1 MNKAAVPRYK
11 VIKQYIRDNIEGGSW
26 PVSSRVPSE
35 NQLCEQFSVSR
46 MTARKAVDELTQ
58 EGLLV
63 RSQGLGT
70 FVAELQPQSPL
81 LEVRNIADEIH
92 ERGHNHSSEVLS
104 LEEIPASETVAI
116 SLELPETSP
125 VFHSIIIHY
134 DNGRPLQREERYVN
148 PRFAPDYLKQDFR
161 VQTPSAYLSRVAA
174 LTAATHVVEAVL
186 PTQDIADSLVMES
199 HAPCLRIIRRSWCDK
214 GVVSLAKLIHPGD
227 RYRLGGHLSFT

>member
-1 MNKAAVPRYK
+1 MNNAAVPRYK
-11 VIKQYIRDNIEGGSW
+11 VIKQYIRDKIEEGTW
-26 PVSSRVPSE
+26 PVSSKVPSE

-58 EGLLV
+58 EGILV

-70 FVAELQPQSPL
+70 FVAELQPQSSL

-92 ERGHNHSSEVLS
+92 ERGHSHSSEL
-104 LEEIPASETVAI
+104 LTLKTIQASETVAI

-134 DNGRPLQREERYVN
+134 DNGHPIQREERYVN
-148 PRFAPDYLKQDFR
+148 PRFAPDYLKQDFKAE
-161 VQTPSAYLSRVAA
+161 TPNAYLSRIAT

-186 PTQDIADSLVMES
+186 PTQHIADSLVMES
-199 HAPCLRIIRRSWCDK
+199 HTPCLRISRRSWCIM